1 MATVVLDQDFPCSL
15 LIHIPFP
22 TQRLA
27 ISALRALRVDEE
39 LSPLVQRS
47 FALVAETHAAGADAV
62 FAAQSADNAEQ
73 NVLRVDY
80 KATTNRMLRVAVNG
94 FFESLGLIIQIMEEL
109 DVDVLHEG
117 GLEDLEGVQGVVKGN
132 DGVEKV
138 RKTILELAFWHHP
151 SRVAWVTSER
161 PGDGELHEM
170 RSPEKMQPGYTF
182 QTLFVTLSLILL
194 AHGSFNPTE
203 ATISSTHHDLFTGL
217 TTCREV
223 VSSFLS
229 RIEVLNTHTNAVIS
243 SNPDCLAEADAA
255 DALLAANNGS
265 AIGRL
270 FCVPTV
276 LKDNYDASFTPTTAG
291 CLALANSTT
300 PNYNAPVVD
309 ALKKAGAI
317 ILAKVNLHELA
328 LEGLS
333 VSSVGGQTINPYDYT
348 RTPGGS
354 SGGTGA
360 AVAASFAVWG
370 TGTDTV
376 NSLRSPASA
385 NSLFSVRPTRGLI
398 SRAGVIPISYT
409 QDAVG
414 PIGRCVEDVAT
425 ALTVMASVGYDEQ
438 DNATAL
444 VPAGVRGTDYTAHL
458 YAGSLQGL
466 RLGLVEGFFN
476 RTPSPEN
483 DPVNEAMANVTS
495 KLANTGATIVPITD
509 PYYNATAIADLDTQR
524 YEYRESMDSYLNRSA
539 MSSTNNASVPK
550 SLQDIYAIPP
560 GDFLVIP
567 SQHEYV
573 RTALVS
579 STSNATYN
587 AIQAGIRNLTLYL
600 QQTFTSNALDAIIY
614 PEQKNLVVP
623 IGSPSQSGRNGILAA
638 LTGSPVVTVP
648 VGFSNSTATAPEGV
662 PIGMEILGRSWTEEK
677 LLRIALQ
684 IQEIHRVRRTPGWAK
699 EDVELVA
706 HGSVPVVEPERRNI
720 PPAYP
725 VGTLGEN

>member
-1 MATVVLDQDFPCSL
+1 MATVTLDPEFPCSL

-27 ISALRALRVDEE
+27 SSALRSLQVDEE
-39 LSPLVQRS
+39 LSPLVTRAFS
-47 FALVAETHAAGADAV
+47 LVSQTQSTDAPPAAP
-62 FAAQSADNAEQ
+62 SADTAEQ
-73 NVLRVDY
+73 NVLRVEY

-94 FFESLGLIIQIMEEL
+94 FFESLGLIVQIMEEL

-117 GLEDLEGVQGVVKGN
+117 ALQDLEGVQGVVKGK
-132 DGVEKV
+132 DGV
-138 RKTILELAFWHHP
+138 
-151 SRVAWVTSER
+151 
-161 PGDGELHEM
+161 D
-170 RSPEKMQPGYTF
+170 
-182 QTLFVTLSLILL
+182 
-194 AHGSFNPTE
+194 FNPIE
-203 ATISSTHHDLFTGL
+203 ATIASTHHDLFTGL

-223 VSSFLS
+223 ISSFLS
-229 RIEVLNTHTNAVIS
+229 RIEALNTHTNAVIS
-243 SNPDCLAEADAA
+243 TNPDCLVEADAA
-255 DALLAANNGS
+255 DAPLAANNGNS
-265 AIGRL
+265 SGRL
-270 FCVPTV
+270 FCIPTV
-276 LKDNYDASFTPTTAG
+276 LKDNYDASFAPTTGG
-291 CLALANSTT
+291 CLALATSTT

-309 ALKKAGAI
+309 ALNKAGAI

-333 VSSVGGQTINPYDYT
+333 VSSLGGQTINPYDNT

-385 NSLFSVRPTRGLI
+385 NSLFSLRPTRGLI
-398 SRAGVIPISYT
+398 SRAGIIPISYT

-414 PIGRCVEDVAT
+414 PIGRCVEDVAAI
-425 ALTVMASVGYDEQ
+425 ALTVMASVGNDEQ

-458 YAGSLQGL
+458 SAGSLKGL

-483 DPVNEAMANVTS
+483 DPVNEAMANNTS
-495 KLANTGATIVPITD
+495 KLANAGATIVPIAD

-524 YEYRESMDSYLNRSA
+524 CEYRESMDAYLNRPV
-539 MSSTNNASVPK
+539 MSSTNNASVPT
-550 SLQDIYAIPP
+550 SLHDIYAIPP
-560 GDFLVIP
+560 GDFLVIS
-567 SQHEYV
+567 SQYEYV

-600 QQTFTSNALDAIIY
+600 QQTFTSNNLDALIY

-648 VGFSNSTATAPEGV
+648 VGFTESTASAAEGV

-677 LLRIALQ
+677 LLQIAYQ
-684 IQEIHRVRRTPGWAK
+684 IQDIHRVRKTPVWARHEVVVK
-699 EDVELVA
+699 AYEDV
-706 HGSVPVVEPERRNI
+706 SVVEPDRRDI
-720 PPAYP
+720 SPAYP
-725 VGTLGEN
+725 VGTLGET